1 VKILHVVTAFSPAI
15 FYGGPSVGAAQ
26 HAASSAKRGHRVT
39 VVASNVLELKPLRFI
54 NDYQTELGGVNMRY
68 FPSRVLRPH
77 PAFIFSTAL
86 SRWLQSHVMEFD
98 VVHVRFAREW
108 IPVRAAQIA
117 IGKGVPTF
125 LQPHGML
132 SRTDGVRGVIDQL
145 WVKRLLEGASGVFS
159 LQEQEDNEL
168 RNITRRA
175 RVLRLP
181 NAVSL
186 PPHTESWGVG
196 NLVDPVVLFLA
207 RLHPRKR
214 VLAFVEMARILRDH
228 GVAARYRVVGPDGGD
243 LAASQR
249 LVRQYNLEDRV
260 AFVGSLR
267 GEAVLK
273 EYLSSSVY
281 VLPAVNEPWGR
292 TILEALDVGVPTVVT
307 DTCFIA
313 PALKK
318 SGAALVSAP
327 DPKAL
332 AESVKGILREP
343 EVAKRLSRAGRRFVR
358 AQLTPAQVAELLQS
372 YYSNAHART
381 R

>member
-1 VKILHVVTAFSPAI
+1 VRILYAVTAFRPAV
-15 FYGGPSVGAAQ
+15 FYGGPSVGAARN
-26 HAASSAKRGHRVT
+26 AASSAERGHQVT
-39 VVASNVLELKPLRFI
+39 VVTSNVLELKPVRFV
-54 NDYQTELGGVNMRY
+54 DSYEPKLEGVDVRY
-68 FPSRVLRPH
+68 FPSRVLRSH
-77 PAFIFSTAL
+77 SAFIVSTEL
-86 SRWLQSHVMEFD
+86 SRWLQQHVKGYD
-98 VVHVRFAREW
+98 VVHVSFSREW

-125 LQPHGML
+125 LQLHGML
-132 SRTDGVRGVIDQL
+132 GRTDGVRGVIDRL
-145 WVKRLLEGASGVFS
+145 WVKRLLDCATGVFS
-159 LQEQEDNEL
+159 LQEQEDNEI
-168 RNITRRA
+168 RRITPRA

-214 VLAFVEMARILRDH
+214 VLAFVEMARILRDQ

-243 LAASQR
+243 LVAAQR
-249 LVRQYNLEDRV
+249 LVREYDLQDRIT
-260 AFVGSLR
+260 FVGSLR
-267 GEAVLK
+267 GEAVFQ
-273 EYLSSSVY
+273 EYLNSAVY

-292 TILEALDVGVPTVVT
+292 TILEALGVGVPTVVT

-313 PALKK
+313 PTLEK
-318 SGAALVSAP
+318 SGAAMVSAP
-327 DPKAL
+327 EPKAL
-332 AESVKGILREP
+332 SESVERILREP
-343 EVAKRLSRAGRRFVR
+343 EVAKRLSSAGRRFVR
-358 AQLTPAQVAELLQS
+358 AQLSPAQVAELLQS